1 MHSRSLGSAIALTAF
16 ALLLTVNTALAAHP
30 VYTQHG
36 GSINP
41 NSGVD
46 LDFGYFN
53 EGDQHP
59 GTDDVYYDV
68 PSSMEHFLGSTN
80 NAKIARWYLV
90 GVEPTYKQC
99 SDSHVTVR
107 AFSKLH
113 KLRGRWFCVRTNQGR
128 WSKFH
133 LLKSSTAQHIDIVLT
148 TWCKPQD
155 NC

>member
-1 MHSRSLGSAIALTAF
+1 LALAAILSLLASQSTF
-16 ALLLTVNTALAAHP
+16 AAHP
-30 VYTQHG
+30 VYTHHS

-59 GTDDVYYDV
+59 GTDDVHYDV
-68 PSSMEHFLGSTN
+68 PSSTEHFLGSTN
-80 NAKIARWYLV
+80 NAQIAKWLLV

-99 SDSHVTVR
+99 SESHVTIR
-107 AFSKLH
+107 TFSKLH
-113 KLRGRWFCVRTNQGR
+113 KLIRHWFCVRTNEGR
-128 WSKFH
+128 WSKFKV
-133 LLKSSTAQHIDIVLT
+133 LKSTTSQHVDIVLI
-148 TWCKPQD
+148 TWCKPPD